1 MSWGIGE
8 WGISPWGGALPTA
21 AGDNPPIIVL
31 RSPAANAVDV
41 LENATI
47 SISFADFD
55 LDLDIGTTLIE
66 IDGVPVFTG
75 LGGFAA
81 GYVGST
87 SFSVGRFTV
96 QFMKL
101 GGWGFDTLVTV
112 RAFIEDLTGKCAD
125 DTWSWRT
132 RINPICYSG
141 LNPLAVELFVQSPM
155 TRFLDLEPVRQVFLN
170 NALQAQTQ
178 AIANSENKAARVL
191 YQEAFAT
198 EIHTITNSF
207 GIRNEPALRSVVCER
222 QRVAEIDVQL
232 QRHIKRIKAG
242 VESLFLLGA
251 LPKEYK
257 AEFSDYLDSTT
268 YNYRVSLVAN
278 VLILARLTET
288 AS

>member
-8 WGISPWGGALPTA
+8 WGISPWGGALPTP

-55 LDLDIGTTLIE
+55 LDLDTGTTLIE

-87 SFSVGRFTV
+87 SFSGGRFTV

-125 DTWSWRT
+125 DTWNWRT
-132 RINPICYSG
+132 RINPVCYSG
-141 LNPLAVELFVQSPM
+141 LNPLAVELLVQSPM
-155 TRFLDLEPVRQVFLN
+155 TTFLDLEPARQVFLD
-170 NALQAQTQ
+170 NALQIQTQ
-178 AIANSENKAARVL
+178 AIANAGNKAARVL
-191 YQEAFAT
+191 YQEAFNT
-198 EIHTITNSF
+198 EINTVLNPF
-207 GIRNEPALRSVVCER
+207 DVRDEAALRSIVCER
-222 QRVAEIDVQL
+222 QRVTVIDAQL
-232 QRHIKRIKAG
+232 LRVLPRIREG
-242 VESLFLLGA
+242 MRSLFSLNA
-251 LPKEYK
+251 LPREYLG
-257 AEFSDYLDSTT
+257 EFNDYLDSTM
-268 YNYRVSLVAN
+268 YSYRVSLVAN
-278 VLILARLTET
+278 MIILARLVET
-288 AS
+288 S

>member
-8 WGISPWGGALPTA
+8 WGISPWGGALPTP

-87 SFSVGRFTV
+87 SFSGGRFTV

-125 DTWSWRT
+125 DTWNWRT
-132 RINPICYSG
+132 RINPVCYSG
-141 LNPLAVELFVQSPM
+141 LNPLAVELLVQSPM
-155 TRFLDLEPVRQVFLN
+155 TTFLDLEPARQVFLD
-170 NALQAQTQ
+170 NALQIQTQ
-178 AIANSENKAARVL
+178 AIANAGNKAARVL
-191 YQEAFAT
+191 YQEAFNT
-198 EIHTITNSF
+198 EINTVLNPF
-207 GIRNEPALRSVVCER
+207 DVRDEAALRSIVCER
-222 QRVAEIDVQL
+222 QRVTVIDAQL
-232 QRHIKRIKAG
+232 LRVLPRIREG
-242 VESLFLLGA
+242 MRSLFSLNA
-251 LPKEYK
+251 LPREYLG
-257 AEFSDYLDSTT
+257 EFNDYLDSTM
-268 YNYRVSLVAN
+268 YSYRVSLVAN
-278 VLILARLTET
+278 MIILARLVET
-288 AS
+288 S